1 MKLLF
6 LDADG
11 TLFHHEGYI
20 PKSAIEACQQA
31 QKNGHKICLA
41 TGRQNME
48 IYSDLLKVDYDGR
61 ITGAGAY
68 VEAEGN
74 LLYQENFSASQK
86 QQLLDYFKEHQIP
99 ALFES
104 SNALFV
110 SQSTLEQLEAITK
123 KACAGLDP
131 VSYQKHGMVQIL
143 RNTKVVSNFSSCEF
157 NKITFLSSATPYQ
170 QIAKD
175 LGKDF
180 DVIPATFEPLGK
192 ESGEVASLTISK
204 ASGIHLLQDY
214 WHVDKADC
222 IAIGDGFNDICMF
235 DHVGTSIAMGNA
247 ALGVQKKAD
256 WVTDTLE
263 QDGIQKA
270 FKKLHVIE

>member
-48 IYSDLLKVDYDGR
+48 IYSDLLKIDYDGR

-192 ESGEVASLTISK
+192 ESGEVASLTIPK
-204 ASGIHLLQDY
+204 PVASIY
-214 WHVDKADC
+214 YK
-222 IAIGDGFNDICMF
+222 IT
-235 DHVGTSIAMGNA
+235 GTLTKLTVLRLVMDSTISVCLIMLAHP
-247 ALGVQKKAD
+247 LR
-256 WVTDTLE
+256 WVM
-263 QDGIQKA
+263 QHSVYK
-270 FKKLHVIE
+270 KKLIG